1 MMLRGTR
8 DAYWRRKAK
17 AVVEGRAK
25 VGALYDKKAVD
36 GVRRGL
42 KQWQESVYREWT
54 KDVPEERK
62 DFQTASGIPLKPLYT
77 PADVADVDYPD
88 QGYPGVYPFLR
99 GIYPNLYRGRPWTM
113 RMFSGFGTPEDT
125 NKRLKLLLEHG
136 ETGLSIAFDMPTLY
150 GYDCDHL
157 RAHGEVGRCGVNVS
171 SLKDMEVIFD
181 GIPLNKVSTSMTIN
195 APATVLTC
203 MYAGVAKKQGVPM
216 AKLRGT
222 VQADMLKEYIAQKEW
237 VYPPEAHLRLVRD
250 LMVFSTKEMPL
261 WNYISISGY
270 HIREAGSSAVQEL
283 AFTLA
288 DGFGYV
294 ELGIEA
300 GLRAEQ
306 FAPRLSFFFNSTMD
320 FFEEIAKFRA
330 ARRIWATVL
339 SEKYGVKD
347 KRSLLMRFHTQTS
360 GASLTWQQPLN
371 NVVRTA
377 IEALAAVLGGTQSLH
392 TNSYDEAWALPTEE
406 AVEVA
411 LRTQQIIAEET
422 GLPNVIDPLGGSYYV
437 EWLTEQME
445 EEAYKYF
452 DRIEAAGGLLKAI
465 KTGYLQR
472 EIAENSYRLSRRV
485 EERRDSVV
493 GVNKYTK
500 TEKEPIRTLK
510 IDFRAQSSQ
519 IRRLASVKKERDKA
533 KVNTALAK
541 LSKAFENESANSIY
555 PMLEAVTSYA
565 TLGEIVD
572 AGRRVW
578 GVYKEPMLL

>member
-1 MMLRGTR
+1 MLRGGR
-8 DAYWRRKAK
+8 DAYWRKKAK
-17 AVVEGRAK
+17 SVVERRAAA
-25 VGALYDKKAVD
+25 GTLYD
-36 GVRRGL
+36 RRALENLRKGL
-42 KQWQESVYREWT
+42 KQWEDSVYGKLSDQDPKGEQG
-54 KDVPEERK
+54 
-62 DFQTASGIPLKPLYT
+62 FQTASGIPLKPLYT
-77 PADVADVDYPD
+77 PGDVADVDYGD
-88 QGYPGVYPFLR
+88 QGFPGVYPFLR
-99 GIYPNLYRGRPWTM
+99 GVHPNMYRGRPWTM

-125 NKRLKLLLEHG
+125 NKRLKLLLQHG
-136 ETGLSIAFDMPTLY
+136 ETGLSVAFDMPTLY
-150 GYDCDHL
+150 GYDCDHP
-157 RAHGEVGRCGVNVS
+157 RAQGEVGRCGVNVS

-181 GIPLNKVSTSMTIN
+181 GIPLGQVSTSMTIN

-203 MYAGVAKKQGVPM
+203 MYAAVATKQGVPM

-250 LMVFSTKEMPL
+250 LMVFATKEMPL

-270 HIREAGSSAVQEL
+270 HIREAGSSAAQEL

-294 ELGIEA
+294 ELGLEA
-300 GLRAEQ
+300 GLRIEQ

-330 ARRIWATVL
+330 ARRIWAKVL

-360 GASLTWQQPLN
+360 GVSLTWQQPLN
-371 NVVRTA
+371 NIVRTA

-392 TNSYDEAWALPTEE
+392 TNSYDEAWALPTEQ

-422 GLPNVIDPLGGSYYV
+422 GAPTVIDPLGGSYYV
-437 EWLTEQME
+437 EWLTEQLE

-452 DRIEAAGGLLKAI
+452 DRIESAGGLLKAI

-485 EERRDSVV
+485 EEGEDSVV
-493 GVNKYTK
+493 GVNKYAK
-500 TEKEPIRTLK
+500 EEKEPIKFLK
-510 IDFRAQSSQ
+510 IDFRAQRNQ
-519 IRRLASVKKERDKA
+519 LRRLAQVKRGRNDA
-533 KVNTALAK
+533 KVRAALAK
-541 LSKAFENESANSIY
+541 MGKAFANDDANSIY
-555 PMLEAVTSYA
+555 PMLEAVSQYA
-565 TLGEIVD
+565 TLGEVVD
-572 AGRRVW
+572 EGRKVW
-578 GVYKEPMLL
+578 GTFKEPMLL